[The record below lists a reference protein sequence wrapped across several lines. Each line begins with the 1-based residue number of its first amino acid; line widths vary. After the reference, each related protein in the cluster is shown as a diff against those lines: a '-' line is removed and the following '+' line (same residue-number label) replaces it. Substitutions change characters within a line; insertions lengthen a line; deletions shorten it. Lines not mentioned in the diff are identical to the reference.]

1 MAKLVGVYDEEEE
14 ILLGRRQLPLNVYDS
29 RVMTMQLGET
39 CERCEVSGG
48 GSAAAAGR
56 RRWDENFTR
65 QYTTLSKEEV
75 VAALTVPSKLL
86 FTRLAQTVACVGCRR
101 SVERLFNQLRVS
113 GHPALEPLVVTGSG
127 ALTVQRKYALQTR
140 TLGSLFSDHSLSL
153 SAMLDNIPKL
163 KKSGRCVLHSMEGVR
178 CRPGGRSWREVWD
191 VMDTTCHE
199 TVTLVCPDQLLATL
213 DNYLRKHRFCQEC
226 KNKVHRAFDIL
237 VGQDGGGVEAGSKE
251 KGYVA
256 ALYAGIRRCEAKGH
270 IHIPADTDYVTHL
283 ITRAEPELQG
293 RRERHAKTLEIA
305 QEEVLTCL
313 GLFLYERLQKVHTR
327 LREEEQTW
335 DILFHVALDT
345 LRRNFELYV
354 EDKQGYSKFE
364 MLCEELQ
371 RQELRE
377 KAKKEKKKKRKKN
390 KKNEEGKENT
400 CLCEEEAA
408 GCRECEL
415 NMASTCPGQRA
426 TLINAT
432 NKQVGS
438 ELFCRGG
445 THLGPP
451 LGTPHVGNGH
461 LHPPD
466 QPGGGR
472 GGGRCGGSDCGSV
485 GASDAGSERGS
496 SEEKESC
503 DSSPDPYHHHH
514 HHHHLHHHH
523 HHHHSHSHS
532 SPHPLECT
540 ASTDSLVSRCSQG
553 SRDGGYC
560 SAQGSSRDSSEV
572 ACGEGLCSHHHEDH
586 LEDPHTPHTPHNSHT
601 DMEHSE
607 ALHPPLSPSLQRST
621 QPFTLS
627 LQQMLDDS
635 RCEDEEIPEA
645 EVQAWRAR
653 LGIVKQKRAELRQTL
668 RQRFQQFCHR
678 GCAVAVP
685 SSGVGGQPHMCPH
698 HTPLPHHPI
707 TTAPSTNPC

>member
-14 ILLGRRQLPLNVYDS
+14 ILLGRRQLPLTVYDT

-48 GSAAAAGR
+48 NGATATAGR
-56 RRWDENFTR
+56 RQWDESFTR
-65 QYTTLSKEEV
+65 QYATLSKEEV
-75 VAALTVPSKLL
+75 VAALTVPSKVL

-113 GHPALEPLVVTGSG
+113 GHPALEPLLVTGSG
-127 ALTVQRKYALQTR
+127 ALTVQRKYALQAR
-140 TLGSLFSDHSLSL
+140 ALGSLFSDHGLAL

-191 VMDTTCHE
+191 VMDTTCRE
-199 TVTLVCPDQLLATL
+199 SVTLVCPDQLLSTL

-237 VGQDGGGVEAGSKE
+237 VGGQGSSSGGNSSSSSGGSGSGSGSVEAGAGNKD

-256 ALYAGIRRCEAKGH
+256 ALYAGIRRCEAKRH

-400 CLCEEEAA
+400 CLCEEEAG

-415 NMASTCPGQRA
+415 NMASSTCPSQRA

-451 LGTPHVGNGH
+451 IGTPHVGNGH

-472 GGGRCGGSDCGSV
+472 GGGGGRCV
-485 GASDAGSERGS
+485 WWE
-496 SEEKESC
+496 
-503 DSSPDPYHHHH
+503 
-514 HHHHLHHHH
+514 
-523 HHHHSHSHS
+523 
-532 SPHPLECT
+532 
-540 ASTDSLVSRCSQG
+540 
-553 SRDGGYC
+553 
-560 SAQGSSRDSSEV
+560 
-572 ACGEGLCSHHHEDH
+572 
-586 LEDPHTPHTPHNSHT
+586 
-601 DMEHSE
+601 
-607 ALHPPLSPSLQRST
+607 
-621 QPFTLS
+621 
-627 LQQMLDDS
+627 
-635 RCEDEEIPEA
+635 
-645 EVQAWRAR
+645 
-653 LGIVKQKRAELRQTL
+653 
-668 RQRFQQFCHR
+668 
-678 GCAVAVP
+678 
-685 SSGVGGQPHMCPH
+685 
-698 HTPLPHHPI
+698 
-707 TTAPSTNPC
+707 